1 MLTCGDGDDAAAL
14 FVMRRMCRTHRWQQP
29 NTTAVTGDTWQ
40 AWRSALPPDGPNYV
54 IVPLLMFDMCNEWN
68 REIIAAHLLKQ
79 GFSPKVYRGAVTG
92 STSPSVA
99 ELNKVIDYMM
109 NVMRTLPAPPPEPS
123 WCELMCQGRNNPT
136 RLAMEAQ

>member
-1 MLTCGDGDDAAAL
+1 MLPQPTPRARGSKRCSVDLLSPPKRWREAAATAAAAPLRGGDLAGVCDDVEARAEEDDGGDGAVKVWVRVRPVKAGDDAAAL

-68 REIIAAHLLKQ
+68 RQDI
-79 GFSPKVYRGAVTG
+79 
-92 STSPSVA
+92 
-99 ELNKVIDYMM
+99 EL
-109 NVMRTLPAPPPEPS
+109 
-123 WCELMCQGRNNPT
+123 
-136 RLAMEAQ
+136 